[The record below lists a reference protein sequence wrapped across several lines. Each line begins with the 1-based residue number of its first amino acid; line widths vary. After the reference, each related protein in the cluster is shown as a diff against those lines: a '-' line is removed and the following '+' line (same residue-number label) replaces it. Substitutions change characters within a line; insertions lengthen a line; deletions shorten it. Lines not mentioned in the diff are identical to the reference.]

1 MFLPHGRDI
10 KGIET
15 RIILNNS
22 GYSSE
27 HIVTL
32 LEIARTY
39 YQCTTI
45 RLDVSGYQVSAEDAL
60 VILDT
65 MDLFRTQYGVSFHTE
80 ASKTISFPGAYI
92 FIFGDIGH
100 RTLHANAN
108 IVRQRCQSIGF
119 VRSSEP
125 GLSSEEKL
133 LTEIVSTYIKH
144 NAYQRGHYDKIF
156 KRLTGF
162 SSIMTAEK
170 ACECKFAD
178 TVLSF
183 GEQPG
188 EPQTMHPLTQ
198 GVCL

>member
-1 MFLPHGRDI
+1 MFLSRGGNI
-10 KGIET
+10 KGIEI
-15 RIILNNS
+15 RIILNDPT
-22 GYSSE
+22 YSLE

-92 FIFGDIGH
+92 LIFGDIGH

-108 IVRQRCQSIGF
+108 IVRQLFGTGPFFGRKTSG
-119 VRSSEP
+119 RDREH
-125 GLSSEEKL
+125 L
-133 LTEIVSTYIKH
+133 
-144 NAYQRGHYDKIF
+144 YQAQRLP
-156 KRLTGF
+156 KRTL
-162 SSIMTAEK
+162 
-170 ACECKFAD
+170 
-178 TVLSF
+178 
-183 GEQPG
+183 
-188 EPQTMHPLTQ
+188 
-198 GVCL
+198 